1 MRLRRAPP
9 LSLSFRPRAPAAA
22 DLLPLPLLRS
32 PAGRPRLA
40 VLREE
45 GSNGD
50 REMAAAFFSA
60 GFDVYDITMSDLVEG
75 RAAIDGSFRGLA
87 FPGGFSY
94 ADVLDSAKGW
104 AGTVRFNAR
113 VLAQLSAFYARP
125 DTFSLG
131 VCNGCQLLSLLGWVP
146 FSPTALPPTEQ
157 PRFVHNESGR
167 FESRFCAVRVGE
179 SPAIMLKG
187 MAGSVLGVWVQHGEG
202 RLHFPDPVVREAVEC
217 ERLCPLR
224 YVDDAGEPTLAYPLN
239 PNGSGGG
246 MAALCTRDGRHL
258 AMMPH
263 PERCF
268 QLRQLPWSPREWVEP
283 GPGRLEAS
291 PWARIFE
298 NAFEWATAGEAE

>member
-1 MRLRRAPP
+1 
-9 LSLSFRPRAPAAA
+9 
-22 DLLPLPLLRS
+22 
-32 PAGRPRLA
+32 
-40 VLREE
+40 
-45 GSNGD
+45 
-50 REMAAAFFSA
+50 
-60 GFDVYDITMSDLVEG
+60 MSDLVEG